1 MQKFLN
7 FSKNILLIIISSI
20 FIIIVCE
27 LFLRLKHS
35 IIPNYDI
42 EMWKYS
48 KNLKVKSENKKIGH
62 IHIPNREAVLQK
74 VKISINNIGI
84 RGDDI
89 DLNNLDI
96 YEKKIMFIGSSMLLG
111 WGVDEQNIFTSILK
125 KKSLNDKKNWLILN
139 AGVGNYNTQRYIENY
154 FENLS
159 NIKIDNL
166 IIAYFI
172 NDTEILLPNNSNFFE
187 RNTHLGVLVWKF
199 ISSKKNIFKDENVV
213 DYYKRIYD
221 DDYEGFKIAKNELRR
236 LNEYCKVQKIK
247 CQIILI
253 PHVLEINPYKFKF
266 INKKIIDFSS
276 KIGLEYYDFLS
287 DLQKFD
293 KKKLMNDYNDRH
305 INSFSHNII
314 GEKLYEILN

>member
-1 MQKFLN
+1 MQKILN

-20 FIIIVCE
+20 FIIVVCE

-48 KNLKVKSENKKIGH
+48 KKLKVKSENKKIGH
-62 IHIPNREAVLQK
+62 IHIPNKEAILQK
-74 VKISINNIGI
+74 VKIRINNIGI

-89 DLNNLDI
+89 DLNNLGI
-96 YEKKIMFIGSSMLLG
+96 YEKKIIFIGSSMLLG
-111 WGVDEQNIFTSILK
+111 WGVDEQKIFTSVLK
-125 KKSLNDKKNWLILN
+125 KKSLNDKKDWLILN
-139 AGVGNYNTQRYIENY
+139 GGIGNYNTQRYVENY
-154 FENLS
+154 FENFA

-166 IIAYFI
+166 VVAYFI

-199 ISSKKNIFKDENVV
+199 INSKKDIFQNKNVV

-221 DDYEGFKIAKNELRR
+221 DDYEGFQVAKKELRK
-236 LNEYCKVQKIK
+236 LNKYCVVKNIK

-253 PHVLEINPYKFKF
+253 PHVLDIKPYKFNF
-266 INKKIIDFSS
+266 INEKITSFSNS
-276 KIGLEYYDFLS
+276 IGLEVYDFLA
-287 DLQKFD
+287 DLQKYEN
-293 KKKLMNDYNDRH
+293 KKLMNDYNDRH
-305 INSFSHNII
+305 INAFSHKII

>member
-7 FSKNILLIIISSI
+7 LSKNILLIIISSI

-62 IHIPNREAVLQK
+62 IHIPNKEAVLQK
-74 VKISINNIGI
+74 VKISINNIGM

-166 IIAYFI
+166 LIAYFI

-187 RNTHLGVLVWKF
+187 RNTHLGVLVWKY
-199 ISSKKNIFKDENVV
+199 INSKKNIFQNENVV
-213 DYYKRIYD
+213 DYYKHIYE
-221 DDYEGFKIAKNELRR
+221 DDYEGFKVAKNELKK
-236 LNEYCKVQKIK
+236 LKKHCVINYIK

-253 PHVLEINPYKFKF
+253 PHVLDINPYKFKF
-266 INKKIIDFSS
+266 INEKIIKFSNN
-276 KIGLEYYDFLS
+276 IGLDVYDFLN
-287 DLQKFD
+287 DLQKYEN
-293 KKKLMNDYNDRH
+293 KKLMNDYNDRH
-305 INSFSHNII
+305 INAFSHKII